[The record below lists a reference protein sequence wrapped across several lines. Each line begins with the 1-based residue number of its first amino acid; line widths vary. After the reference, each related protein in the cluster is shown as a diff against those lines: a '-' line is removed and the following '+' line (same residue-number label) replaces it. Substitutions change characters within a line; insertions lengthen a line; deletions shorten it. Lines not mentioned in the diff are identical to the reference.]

1 MDNTPMSV
9 KHQINADNLHPK
21 ESLVTWKSSVTSIV
35 NTLSKIIILK
45 DVYDTYFSKFYDEF
59 YVTFFNLKFDVSVKY
74 RLNNWNILRS

>member
-9 KHQINADNLHPK
+9 KHQINADNLYPK